1 LSTLST
7 VPVITVAEAD
17 HGGRMSRKRAEVV
30 RLSGPGDLVATVPHL
45 FGFVPT
51 ESVVLL
57 GLHGPRKRINLSLR
71 LDLCPLEHDQV
82 IAADLAR
89 RVTATEP
96 DAVQIVVL
104 TQAGND
110 DAGLPRQALVSA
122 LDAAIGL
129 PLIDALLVRDGRWWS
144 YLCRNPRCCPETGTP
159 LDVASSGAT
168 AMAAAHAL
176 RGRSVLADRAAVVR
190 SVAAPRGIAAVSADQ
205 ALTRVSE
212 RLMVGDKSVWRAEAL
227 AVVRDLVDSYADPRI
242 TVRADDAAL
251 IALLCHHLP
260 SRDEILG
267 LDLDDDGEDQLMRLM
282 GDCVRRAV
290 PPFDAP
296 VCATFAWLAYA
307 AGEGVVAG
315 AAVERALATDP
326 DLSLA
331 QLVQEAIDRQVHPSL
346 MREAARQ
353 PRTGS

>member
-1 LSTLST
+1 
-7 VPVITVAEAD
+7 
-17 HGGRMSRKRAEVV
+17 MSRKRAEVV

-71 LDLCPLEHDQV
+71 LDLCPPEHDQV
-82 IAADLAR
+82 VAANLAH
-89 RVTATEP
+89 RVTVTGP

-104 TQAGND
+104 TEAGD
-110 DAGLPRQALVSA
+110 DTGGLPRRALVTA
-122 LDAAIGL
+122 LDDALGL

-144 YLCRNPRCCPETGTP
+144 YLCRDSRCCPETGTP
-159 LDVASSGAT
+159 LDAMSSGVT
-168 AMAAAHAL
+168 AMAAAHAM
-176 RGRSVLADRAAVVR
+176 RGRTVLADRAAVVR
-190 SVAAPRGIAAVSADQ
+190 SVAAPRGIAAASAEQ

-212 RLMVGDKSVWRAEAL
+212 RLIVADKAVWRAEAL
-227 AVVRDLVDSYADPRI
+227 AVVRDLIDSYADPRF

-251 IALLCHHLP
+251 VAVVCHHLP

-267 LDLDDDGEDQLMRLM
+267 LALDDDGEDQLLRLM

-307 AGEGVVAG
+307 AGEGVVAS
-315 AAVERALATDP
+315 AAVERALTTDP

-331 QLVQEAIDRQVHPSL
+331 RLIQDAIDRQVPPRL
-346 MREAARQ
+346 MREAARA
-353 PRTGS
+353 PRTGR